1 MSHEPHV
8 LVVDDE
14 APLRQFVRRNLEIRG
29 YQVKTAANGLEA
41 LALTE
46 QMPFDLVIMDLMMPH
61 MDGLEATRRIRQ
73 QSYVPIIVLT
83 ALGEERDKVAAF
95 EIGADDYLTKPFGV
109 EELLAR
115 VQAML
120 RRAAWTHLAPE
131 DGRAALQR
139 GGIEIDPERHT
150 VSAQGKRIDLTPIE
164 FDLLYTLMRDAGRVF
179 THRDLLKRVWGD
191 EYGSEVEYLRVYV
204 GRLRRKIEADPS
216 QPRLIVTEH
225 GLGYRFSAV

>member
-1 MSHEPHV
+1 MTHEPHV

-14 APLRQFVRRNLEIRG
+14 APLRRFVRRNLEIRG

-41 LALTE
+41 LALAD

-73 QSYVPIIVLT
+73 RSYVPIIVLT
-83 ALGEERDKVAAF
+83 ALGEERDKVSAF

-120 RRAAWTHLAPE
+120 RRAAWNRPVEQNERVAIQHA
-131 DGRAALQR
+131 
-139 GGIEIDPERHT
+139 GIELEPERHT
-150 VSAQGKRIDLTPIE
+150 VIAHGKPVDLTPIE
-164 FDLLYTLMRDAGRVF
+164 FDLLHTLIGDAGRVF

-191 EYGSEVEYLRVYV
+191 EYENEVEYVRVYV
-204 GRLRRKIEADPS
+204 GRLRRKIEPDPS
-216 QPRLIVTEH
+216 HPTLILTEH
-225 GLGYRFSAV
+225 GLGYRFSAA

>member
-1 MSHEPHV
+1 MSHGPNV

-14 APLRQFVRRNLEIRG
+14 APLRHFVRRNLEIRG

-41 LALTE
+41 LALAD

-61 MDGLEATRRIRQ
+61 MDGLEATRRLRQ
-73 QSYVPIIVLT
+73 HSYVPIIVLT
-83 ALGEERDKVAAF
+83 ALGEERDKVSAF

-120 RRAAWTHLAPE
+120 RRAAWNRPTERKDRSSIQHA
-131 DGRAALQR
+131 
-139 GGIEIDPERHT
+139 GIELDPERHT
-150 VSAQGKRIDLTPIE
+150 VHVHGQPLDLTPIE
-164 FDLLYTLMRDAGRVF
+164 FDLLYTLMGDAGRVF

-191 EYGSEVEYLRVYV
+191 EYESEVEYVRVYI
-204 GRLRRKIEADPS
+204 GRLRRKIEDDPS
-216 QPRLIVTEH
+216 QPALILTEH
-225 GLGYRFSAV
+225 GLGYRFSVT